1 MNCLP
6 LFALAKMAST
16 D

>member
-6 LFALAKMAST
+6 LFLHRGA
-16 D
+16 